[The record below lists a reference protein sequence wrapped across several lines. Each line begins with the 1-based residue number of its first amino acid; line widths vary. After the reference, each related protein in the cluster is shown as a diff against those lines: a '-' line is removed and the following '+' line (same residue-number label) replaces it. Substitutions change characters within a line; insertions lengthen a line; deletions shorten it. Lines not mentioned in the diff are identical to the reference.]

1 MRNKSKVSG
10 KKGVSIRKK
19 GATGKALFKGAGIKR
34 KKVKDKAL

>member
-19 GATGKALFKGAGIKR
+19 GATGKKLFNVAGVKK
-34 KKVKDKAL
+34 KKVKSVAA